1 MHYSKILIYDY
12 HMKFILLKT
21 DKQKLNYKP
30 FLQNTRLQRNVDRIH
45 ELNTVSLEIGVTDKG
60 SSM

>member
-12 HMKFILLKT
+12 HMEFILLKT
-21 DKQKLNYKP
+21 GKQKLNYTP